1 MIQFN
6 KENSAR
12 GRVRMLAAGFAL
24 AAVMSAGTM
33 LAGTAH
39 AGQTFTVNNVGDP
52 IEGEPNFGVCNA
64 NLCTLR
70 TAITVANNTPGKDTI
85 DFSIPRAGV
94 QSIRPTE
101 PLPALTDPVVIDGYT
116 QFGAEPNTRPVGNDA
131 QLLIEIDGVNA
142 GAAATG
148 LRIEADDVTVRGL
161 VIQRFGDAGVSI
173 NGDVNKVEG
182 NFIGTDPTGRGV
194 GPGNGDEGV
203 SIFGGERNTVGGNSP
218 AARNHISGNEGA
230 GVSIFGSSLGTK
242 ANRVQ
247 NNYIGTDKFGTG
259 PLGNGFNGVFILDS
273 TGNAIG
279 GGQAE
284 ANVISFN
291 KGDGVA
297 LRSVNTIFADSGNAI
312 RSNSIYQNEDLGIDL
327 HQDGPTANDPGDPDA
342 GENDLQNKPAV
353 TSAVTANGT
362 TTVKGK
368 LNSTPDETFQIE
380 FFSNPS
386 GDEGKKLLDQRFVTT
401 NANGDA
407 TYIFTTSKALAA
419 GQRITATATD
429 AGRNTSEFSAPRTV
443 VAR

>member
-6 KENSAR
+6 KRTPAR
-12 GRVRMLAAGFAL
+12 RRGRMLAAGFAL
-24 AAVMSAGTM
+24 AALMSASTM

-52 IEGEPNFGVCNA
+52 VEGEPDFGVCNPT
-64 NLCTLR
+64 LCTLR

-101 PLPALTDPVVIDGYT
+101 PLPAITDPVVIDGYT
-116 QFGAEPNTRPVGNDA
+116 QFGSEPNTRAIGNDA
-131 QLLIEIDGVNA
+131 QLLVELDGVNA

-148 LRIEADDVTVRGL
+148 LRIEADDVTVRGFI
-161 VIQRFGDAGVSI
+161 IQHFGDAGVSI

-182 NFIGTDPTGRGV
+182 NFIGTDPTGRRA
-194 GPGNGDEGV
+194 GPGNAEAGV
-203 SIFGGERNTVGGNSP
+203 SIFGGERNTVGGNTP
-218 AARNHISGNEGA
+218 AARNLISANGGA
-230 GVSIFGSSLGTK
+230 GVSIFGPSLGTK

-247 NNYIGTDKFGTG
+247 NNYIGTDKFGTS
-259 PLGNGFNGVFILDS
+259 PLGNGFSGVFILDS

-297 LRSVNTIFADSGNAI
+297 LRSLNSIFADSGNAI

-327 HQDGPTANDPGDPDA
+327 HQDGPTANDPKDPDA

-362 TTVKGK
+362 TTVRGK

-380 FFSNPS
+380 FFTSPS

-443 VAR
+443 VAK

>member
-24 AAVMSAGTM
+24 AAVMSPGPM
-33 LAGTAH
+33 LARTPPSR
-39 AGQTFTVNNVGDP
+39 QTFTANNDGDP
-52 IEGEPNFGVCNA
+52 RGGGPHFRVCNA

-101 PLPALTDPVVIDGYT
+101 PLPAITDPVVIDGYT

-131 QLLIEIDGVNA
+131 QLLIELDGVNA

-148 LRIEADDVTVRGL
+148 LRIVADDVTVRGF

-203 SIFGGERNTVGGNSP
+203 SIFGGERNTGSRNSP
-218 AARNHISGNEGA
+218 AAPNPLPGHEGA
-230 GVSIFGSSLGTK
+230 GVSIFGSSLSTK

-247 NNYIGTDKFGTG
+247 N
-259 PLGNGFNGVFILDS
+259 
-273 TGNAIG
+273 
-279 GGQAE
+279 
-284 ANVISFN
+284 
-291 KGDGVA
+291 
-297 LRSVNTIFADSGNAI
+297 
-312 RSNSIYQNEDLGIDL
+312 
-327 HQDGPTANDPGDPDA
+327 HPT
-342 GENDLQNKPAV
+342 K
-353 TSAVTANGT
+353 
-362 TTVKGK
+362 
-368 LNSTPDETFQIE
+368 
-380 FFSNPS
+380 
-386 GDEGKKLLDQRFVTT
+386 
-401 NANGDA
+401 
-407 TYIFTTSKALAA
+407 
-419 GQRITATATD
+419 
-429 AGRNTSEFSAPRTV
+429 
-443 VAR
+443 